1 MILHKFF
8 VRESKV
14 GVWYRIE
21 EINFFS
27 RFKRW
32 FRFLIEIVIW
42 KLWNWYIYIYATEYN
57 QKWYD
62 FAWKY
67 KLRNGTKMQSLFF
80 LFEFYFYCSNGIWSN
95 RPCSLPLFNVKI
107 LFYLWKNLIQIVT
120 YIHGWYICIMS
131 STFTHKVARYV
142 SLKLV
147 VVYILVCRLKSG

>member
-1 MILHKFF
+1 MIQVFDRNRYLKIM
-8 VRESKV
+8 E
-14 GVWYRIE
+14 
-21 EINFFS
+21 
-27 RFKRW
+27 
-32 FRFLIEIVIW
+32 LI
-42 KLWNWYIYIYATEYN
+42 YIYIYATEYN

-80 LFEFYFYCSNGIWSN
+80 FIW
-95 RPCSLPLFNVKI
+95 I
-107 LFYLWKNLIQIVT
+107 LFLLFQWYLIESSMLVTVIQRKNSLLSLEKFDLDR
-120 YIHGWYICIMS
+120 YICIIYICIMS